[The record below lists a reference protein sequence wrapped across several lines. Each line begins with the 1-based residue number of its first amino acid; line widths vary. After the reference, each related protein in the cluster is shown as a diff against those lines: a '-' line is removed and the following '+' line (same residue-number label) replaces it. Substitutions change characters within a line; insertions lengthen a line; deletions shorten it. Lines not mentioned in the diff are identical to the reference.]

1 MAGYSCSPLLL
12 ITLDKVNLEKLSVNS
27 LVGMAMGK
35 TIVKF
40 SNRVHLIA
48 RRVAV
53 MAVGL
58 MFITVM
64 IQIVAR
70 YVFSSPPIWTEDV
83 ARYAMVWTGLLGAT
97 LSFKTQDDA
106 VLMQSVFPK
115 RPHFLGVCA
124 ELIQS
129 AAILIFV
136 LPVVYF
142 CFIGLKGGFA
152 KGFLA
157 RQAGLTADTLGI
169 PMVWISI
176 SVPIAMIIV
185 LVHLAAR
192 WAGDAESL
200 E

>member
-1 MAGYSCSPLLL
+1 
-12 ITLDKVNLEKLSVNS
+12 
-27 LVGMAMGK
+27 MGEA
-35 TIVKF
+35 IINI
-40 SNRVHLIA
+40 SNRVHLFA
-48 RRVAV
+48 RRLAV

-58 MFITVM
+58 MFVTVM
-64 IQIVAR
+64 FQIIAR

-97 LSFKTQDDA
+97 LSFKTQVDA
-106 VLMQSVFPK
+106 VLMQSIFPK

-124 ELIQS
+124 EVIQS

-136 LPVVYF
+136 LPVVHF
-142 CFIGLKGGFA
+142 CFIGIKGGFA

-176 SVPIAMIIV
+176 SVPLAMIII
-185 LVHLAAR
+185 LLHLAAR
-192 WAGDAESL
+192 WVGDGVSSEQK
-200 E
+200 ED